1 MRHTISNRFQCRTVI
16 PDHLFAYRLVLI
28 QYPGFGISLLPV
40 IFPDPSF
47 IHQLGF
53 CLICAYLWEISDGPY
68 RRGVLQCAIENQLT
82 YVRCVLLG
90 AMKCVATTDHHSS
103 WIAILFTK
111 SDWKIWSS
119 SSSLGILRL
128 TLMGVRETWGV
139 WFVLFFDVSERLFL
153 FCRVWKRGSSWSH
166 RWRFC
171 RVAESWA
178 CSVWPWNQGPRF
190 SFFLCVCGSLFCCR
204 VSYLWGTFI
213 EASSGSYI
221 HPGECG
227 CYKLLMLYDSWWE
240 SETQNLEWWFLS
252 NFLSKLTILVI
263 LGLGPRSTYN
273 SNDERMCA
281 LCF

>member
-1 MRHTISNRFQCRTVI
+1 MRDRKSINVRKV
-16 PDHLFAYRLVLI
+16 
-28 QYPGFGISLLPV
+28 
-40 IFPDPSF
+40 
-47 IHQLGF
+47 
-53 CLICAYLWEISDGPY
+53 CA
-68 RRGVLQCAIENQLT
+68 
-82 YVRCVLLG
+82 
-90 AMKCVATTDHHSS
+90 
-103 WIAILFTK
+103 
-111 SDWKIWSS
+111 
-119 SSSLGILRL
+119 
-128 TLMGVRETWGV
+128 
-139 WFVLFFDVSERLFL
+139 
-153 FCRVWKRGSSWSH
+153 SWSNEMCSH
-166 RWRFC
+166 DWSPQLMNCHLVHQIGLKNLVFFFPWNSQAYVDGCERNLGCLVCFIFWRFRAPFFILSGLKAWQLVVAPLTFC

-252 NFLSKLTILVI
+252 IFLSKLTILVI